1 MKQKADSFSC
11 RECGAVFA
19 KWMGRCLE
27 CSAYNSVEKTETR
40 GPSRSSMELKA
51 KRISDLPLESD
62 SPVISSQLDF
72 LDRILG
78 GGIPRGTVLLVAG
91 EPGIGKSTLLF
102 QMLSNVSGKSL
113 YVSAEESVSQIGKRF
128 RQLKKD
134 LGEQM
139 YILAEQRISEIL
151 AQMEVLRPQ
160 WMVIDSIQMI
170 QTEDERAKGG
180 MASIRDLT
188 DVLVSKAKELGT
200 TLFIVGHVNKDGDI
214 AGPKSLEHMVDTVL
228 LFSMAQDSRLRILQ
242 TQKNRFG
249 ASGEV
254 ALLEISDK
262 GLTETKDFDNYW
274 TQKHTTSV
282 YGCAVAGVVLGSRIV
297 CVEIQALVVNS
308 FFPSPRRSTSGFDL
322 NRLILI
328 LAVLEKRMKI
338 PFSRFDVYLNVVGG
352 LKVSDPGADL
362 AVAAALIS
370 AFSEKALP
378 TDAVYFGE
386 IGLTGE
392 LRPPAR
398 HQERLQYL
406 QRARKSKIFSPSEKV
421 DDLQTLFAGMN
432 SANPPPN
439 N

>member
-1 MKQKADSFSC
+1 MSKPRADSFSC
-11 RECGAVFA
+11 RDCGAVFP
-19 KWMGRCLE
+19 KWMGKCLE
-27 CSAYNSVEKTETR
+27 CGALNSVEKVN
-40 GPSRSSMELKA
+40 PSESRKSSSVELRA
-51 KRISDLPLESD
+51 QRLVDLPLESD
-62 SPVISSQLDF
+62 TMPVSTGVDF

-78 GGIPRGTVLLVAG
+78 GGVPRGTVLLVAG

-102 QMLSNVSGKSL
+102 QMLSQSSGKSL
-113 YVSAEESVSQIGKRF
+113 YVSAEESASQIGKRF
-128 RQLKKD
+128 RQLQKD

-151 AQMEVLRPQ
+151 SQMDILKPQ

-170 QTEDERAKGG
+170 QTEDDRAKGG
-180 MASIRDLT
+180 MATIRDLT

-200 TLFIVGHVNKDGDI
+200 ILFIVGHVNKDGDI

-228 LFSMAQDSRLRILQ
+228 VFSMAQDSNLRILQ

-262 GLTETKDFDNYW
+262 GLHETKDFDSYW
-274 TQKHTTSV
+274 TQKHRTAV

-362 AVAAALIS
+362 AVAAALVS

-398 HQERLQYL
+398 HRERMQYL
-406 QRARKSKIFSPSEKV
+406 TRARKSNIFSPNEKF
-421 DDLQTLFAGMN
+421 DDLQSLFPDLDTPRA
-432 SANPPPN
+432 
-439 N
+439 